1 MFSGFP
7 KLFLCVTLFL
17 SLLSCHSGPEL
28 AFRPPDQYA
37 PSLQLP
43 AKLDSLKF
51 AVIGDSGTGGRRQRE
66 VANRMEELRNV
77 FSFGFVLMQGDNLY
91 GRERPKDYFQKF
103 ERPYQALLQSDV
115 KFYAVLGNH
124 DNPKQR
130 FYGNFNMGGE
140 RYYTFAEGDVRF
152 YALDTTE
159 MTREQLF
166 WLEKELKESTEEWK
180 ICFFHH
186 PIYSS
191 GKRHGASLEMRAALE
206 PLFVKYGVSAA
217 FSGHEHFYERIR
229 PQNGIHYF
237 ISGAAGK
244 LRRGNVKKSQ
254 LTARAFDQDNS
265 FMLVEITGEQMHFQ
279 TISRTGETVDYGVIR
294 RRSQR
299 AGLN

>member
-103 ERPYQALLQSDV
+103 QRPYQALLQSDV

-159 MTREQLF
+159 MTRKQLS